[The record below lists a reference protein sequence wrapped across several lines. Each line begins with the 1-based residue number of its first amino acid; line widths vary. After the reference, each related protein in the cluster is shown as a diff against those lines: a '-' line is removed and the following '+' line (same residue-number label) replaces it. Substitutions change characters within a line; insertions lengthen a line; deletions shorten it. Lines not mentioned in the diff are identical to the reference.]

1 MFIIKIQIKKM
12 STSNGHIR
20 SANVKK
26 KQSPQFSLPSLRQM
40 SGNKVK
46 VKSPNQDQKNFNQY
60 IFHQQK
66 NYHKPYSGN
75 PSVKYNQKG
84 NNIFFNTKKIYHRDI
99 TTANPNPIMIKNLFY
114 NVPSNINYNNYNYFF
129 QKNNR
134 QSNIINSNGNLNN
147 NISSNNNGSF
157 RQKPNFAKSLPRST
171 KRNFNNSLNVY
182 SSIAINPNKIL
193 TPTSHG
199 MDKHSQKIKD
209 NNKMKPYKEFFYLE
223 DKNLEHRKTMED
235 FHCII
240 PKLGNDASKSYFAIF
255 DGHSGS
261 GPAIYCS
268 ENLHTILSKF
278 LYSTNFNVEKSLI
291 NSFSKID
298 NDINETSGKS
308 EAGTTATVVFIF
320 QEYNS
325 QKGKNQR
332 VLFCANVGD
341 SKCFLIK
348 KNNTI
353 IQLSKDHK
361 CSDVKEVDRIK
372 KCGGIVFG
380 GRVYG
385 TLMLTR
391 TIGDKEMKKYGVVST
406 PTVTKVEIDDEND
419 MFVVI
424 ASDGLWDVV
433 DENDLKNVCIYTNT
447 AESICKQLLKNAKE
461 GDTRDNVS
469 CIVVKL

>member
-1 MFIIKIQIKKM
+1 M
-12 STSNGHIR
+12 STSTGYIR
-20 SANVKK
+20 SANIKK
-26 KQSPQFSLPSLRQM
+26 KQSSQFSLPSLRQM

-46 VKSPNQDQKNFNQY
+46 VKVPNQEQKNFNQY
-60 IFHQQK
+60 ICYQQK

-75 PSVKYNQKG
+75 HSVKYNQKG
-84 NNIFFNTKKIYHRDI
+84 KNIFYNSKKIYHRDI
-99 TTANPNPIMIKNLFY
+99 TTANPNPILIKNLFY
-114 NVPSNINYNNYNYFF
+114 NIPSNINYNNYNYFF

-134 QSNIINSNGNLNN
+134 QSNIINSNGNQNII
-147 NISSNNNGSF
+147 ISSNNNGSF
-157 RQKPNFAKSLPRST
+157 RQKANFAKSLPRST
-171 KRNFNNSLNVY
+171 KGNFNNNLNLNVY
-182 SSIAINPNKIL
+182 NSIAINPNKIL
-193 TPTSHG
+193 TPTSRG
-199 MDKHSQKIKD
+199 MEKNSQKIKD
-209 NNKMKPYKEFFYLE
+209 NTKIKSYKEFFYME
-223 DKNLEHRKTMED
+223 EKNLEHRKTMED

-240 PKLGNDASKSYFAIF
+240 PNLGNDSSKSYFAIF
-255 DGHSGS
+255 DGHSGA
-261 GPAIYCS
+261 GPAIYCRD
-268 ENLHTILSKF
+268 NLHTILSKF

-291 NSFSKID
+291 NSFTKID
-298 NDINETSGKS
+298 NDINEMSSKN

-348 KNNTI
+348 KNQIN
-353 IQLSKDHK
+353 QLSKDHK

-406 PTVTKVEIDDEND
+406 PTVNRIEIDDEND

-433 DENDLKNVCIYTNT
+433 DENELKDVCTYSNSTEN
-447 AESICKQLLKNAKE
+447 ICKQLIKIAKD

-469 CIVVKL
+469 CIVIKL